1 MEKSATNDDASKDAA
16 SVFVSYSRKD
26 RPEVMPIIEGLQ
38 KAGITVWWDGL
49 LEAGNVFLQ
58 TTEDALENAAVV
70 LVVWT
75 RTSINSNWVRDEAT
89 SGRDDGRLV
98 PLTIDGSMAPL
109 GFRQFQIADLSGWH
123 GDAEA
128 PEFAEIIRSVR
139 TLVNQ
144 SETQTPSK
152 ASLDTAPMDN
162 GPADKGQMFTRR
174 TALLAGGTAVVAGAA
189 VVWNGGWLEGSATQA
204 NSIAVLPF
212 NNISGDRSQDY
223 FADGLSEE
231 LRSTLS
237 LNQQLQVAAKTSSNS
252 FRDKQLEVKA
262 IAEKLGVSH
271 ILDGS
276 VRRAGNVIRVA
287 AQLIDGETGFEKWS
301 ESFDREMTDIFA
313 IQSEIATTVTDALIA
328 RISSDGTTAD
338 MLVGGTANDSAYDA
352 YLRGKALYDLAKDE
366 TTDREALD
374 QFDQAIGLDA
384 NYAAAHAAKS
394 RVLTVIANSY
404 ASGGELNQY
413 YDAAV
418 ESARLAIAAAPT
430 LAEGHSA
437 LGFVLFNGRL
447 DVKSA
452 FDPYQKAYELGYGN
466 ADILSAYANFMSRIG
481 KFPEARRAIERAK
494 KLDPLNPSVFR
505 NAGVIEYG
513 DREYEKATDDLRKAL
528 AINPKTSVVYSVLGD
543 IALISGDPGEAKQL
557 YLEESGALGRQKGL
571 AIIERKLDNLPAAKN
586 ALDSMIADFGNNS
599 LYQQAQVAAQW
610 EDLEAGME
618 LLERAMSAGDSGLVQ
633 SRNDPLLD
641 PLRDDQRFAELQKK
655 LGFE

>member
-1 MEKSATNDDASKDAA
+1 MEKSATDDVASQDAA

-26 RPEVMPIIEGLQ
+26 RPEVMPIIEGLE

-75 RTSINSNWVRDEAT
+75 KTSINSNWVRDEAT

-109 GFRQFQIADLSGWH
+109 GFRQFQIADLSGWR
-123 GDAEA
+123 GDADA

-144 SETQTPSK
+144 SETQTPS
-152 ASLDTAPMDN
+152 TAPIESAST
-162 GPADKGQMFTRR
+162 GKGSAFTRR

-189 VVWNGGWLEGSATQA
+189 IVWNGGWLEGAASQA

-262 IAEKLGVSH
+262 IANKLGVSH

-276 VRRAGNVIRVA
+276 VRRAGNVIRVS

-328 RISSDGTTAD
+328 RISSNDITAD
-338 MLVGGTANDSAYDA
+338 KLVGGTANDGAYDA

-366 TTDREALD
+366 ETDREALG
-374 QFDQAIGLDA
+374 QFDRAIELDA

-404 ASGGELNQY
+404 ASGGELGQY
-413 YDAAV
+413 YDRAV
-418 ESARLAIAAAPT
+418 ESARLAIASAPL

-447 DVKSA
+447 DVNAA
-452 FDPYQKAYELGYGN
+452 FDPYQKAHELGYGN
-466 ADILSAYANFMSRIG
+466 ADILSAYSNFMSRIG
-481 KFPEARRAIERAK
+481 KFPEARRAIQRAK

-513 DREYEKATDDLRKAL
+513 DRKYEQATDDLRKAL
-528 AINPKTSVVYSVLGD
+528 AVNPKTSVVYSVLGD
-543 IALISGDPGEAKQL
+543 IALINGDPDEAKKL
-557 YLEESGALGRQKGL
+557 YLQESGALGRQKGL
-571 AIIERKLDNLPAAKN
+571 AIVERKLGNLPAAEN
-586 ALDSMIADFGNNS
+586 ALDSIIADFGNNS

-610 EDLEAGME
+610 GDLDAGVI
-618 LLERAMSAGDSGLVQ
+618 LLERAMSAGDSGLIQ

-641 PLRDDQRFAELQKK
+641 PLRDDQRFEELQKK